1 MRVVEVPEFGTPD
14 VLRVASQAE
23 PRPVEGEVRVR
34 MHATS
39 IQPVDIALRSG
50 ALASRISDIDL
61 PFTLGFDIAGTVM
74 DEEAGFVA
82 GQRVVGLLPW
92 FLLGTGKGSNADV
105 VVAEPHWLA
114 PIPAELDFVRAATLP
129 LSGITAFQ
137 ALELLGVEPG
147 ETILVTGASGGVG
160 GYAAQLA
167 STDGAQVIATSS
179 AGDQAWVQSLGVDAA
194 VGRSTTG
201 DLVEQVMAR
210 CPAGLDG
217 VFDAALI
224 GAPLLRLLKDDGVYV
239 SANQART
246 PAPERRI
253 TVTYVHSRPDPTQL
267 ASLVTR
273 LADGRLSTRVNTTM
287 PLAEIA
293 EAHRRFEA
301 GNVRGRIVITF

>member
-1 MRVVEVPEFGTPD
+1 MQVVEVPEFGTPD
-14 VLRVASQAE
+14 VLRVVSQAD
-23 PRPVEGEVRVR
+23 PQPVEGKIRVR

-50 ALASRISDIDL
+50 ALAARISSIDL
-61 PFTLGFDIAGTVM
+61 PFTLGFDIAGTVL
-74 DEEAGFVA
+74 DDEAGFVA

-105 VVAEPHWLA
+105 VVAEPDWLA
-114 PIPAELDFVRAATLP
+114 PIPDDLDFVRAATLP
-129 LSGITAFQ
+129 LNGMTALQ
-137 ALELLGVEPG
+137 ALELLGVESG
-147 ETILVTGASGGVG
+147 QTILVTGASGGVG

-167 STDGAQVIATSS
+167 ATDGAQVIATSS
-179 AGDQAWVQSLGVDAA
+179 AGDEAWVQSLGVDAV
-194 VGRSTTG
+194 VGRSTTAE
-201 DLVEQVMAR
+201 LVEQVLAR

-217 VFDAALI
+217 IFDAALI

-239 SANQART
+239 SADQSHT

-253 TVTYVHSRPDPTQL
+253 TATYVHSRPDPTQL
-267 ASLVTR
+267 AGLVAR
-273 LADGRLSTRVNTTM
+273 LADGHLSTRVNTTI

-301 GNVRGRIVITF
+301 GKVRGRIVITF